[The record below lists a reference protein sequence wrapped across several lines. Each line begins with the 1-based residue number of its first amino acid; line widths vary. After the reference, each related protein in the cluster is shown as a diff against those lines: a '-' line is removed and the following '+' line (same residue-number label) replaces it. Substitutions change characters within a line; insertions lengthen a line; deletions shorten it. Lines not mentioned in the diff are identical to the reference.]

1 MLLHFIE
8 IQTLCSF
15 CSKLCVVMLFWVLES
30 RSGFLLGFC
39 SINGSRKNSNDI
51 LFHFFFCWR
60 SHKKGSFPI
69 GIGIKGRSIF
79 SGIFFSFHS
88 LDLQHVNQWIEQV
101 KQEQILSSDSFF
113 CKLGLMLLL
122 PFLSFLPSS
131 ASAFWCQYWA
141 KQSIKDILLS
151 KQKHH
156 TCRRPL
162 RLLKRNRNWQMWLYL
177 FIFTPKMWSKFQK
190 MARWRIFDL
199 DFPKLWNKAQIISE
213 C

>member
-1 MLLHFIE
+1 MEVEKTQMTFFS
-8 IQTLCSF
+8 T
-15 CSKLCVVMLFWVLES
+15 
-30 RSGFLLGFC
+30 
-39 SINGSRKNSNDI
+39 
-51 LFHFFFCWR
+51 FFCWR

-122 PFLSFLPSS
+122 SFLSFLPSS

-156 TCRRPL
+156 TCRPL
-162 RLLKRNRNWQMWLYL
+162 RLTHK
-177 FIFTPKMWSKFQK
+177 KKH
-190 MARWRIFDL
+190 ARAGKLADVVMLLQNLIL
-199 DFPKLWNKAQIISE
+199 DYIYSFLDSP
-213 C
+213 